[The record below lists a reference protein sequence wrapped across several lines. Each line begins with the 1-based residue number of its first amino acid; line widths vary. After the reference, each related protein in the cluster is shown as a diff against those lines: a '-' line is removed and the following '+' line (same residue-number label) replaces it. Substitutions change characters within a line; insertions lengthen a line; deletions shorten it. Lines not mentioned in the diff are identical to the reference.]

1 MGYFNGFGLF
11 WSFRAILAVLGYYGC
26 FGLFWLFWA
35 ILVVL
40 GYFACFGLLWL
51 FGPFAS
57 FWAFFGSGLVLSG
70 ALNSVR
76 TVKFTGPWS
85 CNTGGIG
92 LDWIGWDIFGT
103 TTTTRAPAVLKSCSI
118 FLSCTCQCLQSSIL
132 LTSCVG

>member
-1 MGYFNGFGLF
+1 M
-11 WSFRAILAVLGYYGC
+11 AVLGYYGC

-40 GYFACFGLLWL
+40 GYFARFGLLWL

-76 TVKFTGPWS
+76 TVKFTGPV
-85 CNTGGIG
+85 IQVG
-92 LDWIGWDIFGT
+92 LDWMGY
-103 TTTTRAPAVLKSCSI
+103 
-118 FLSCTCQCLQSSIL
+118 IL
-132 LTSCVG
+132 DHYYH